1 MANSVMRLPCV
12 RKEEPRALPFEI
24 LRDLSKSARGPTT
37 YGFKLLK
44 KLLQNLFQKLLGLTE
59 DTVDLSSAYWA
70 DALCHAAT

>member
-44 KLLQNLFQKLLGLTE
+44 KLLQKLLGLTE